1 MTTQEQAH
9 GIRRLGGDAADSAAA
24 AKTELRK
31 FGVTVGAAFVV
42 LGTISWWRG
51 HEIPPR
57 VLWTLG
63 GLLLVPGLLF
73 PTVLGPVQR
82 AWMAFALVLGHVN
95 TRIILT
101 VLYYLVMTPVGLVMR
116 LFHDPL
122 DRTLADGKP
131 SHWVKRETTPVDVA
145 RYERQF

>member
-1 MTTQEQAH
+1 MAE
-9 GIRRLGGDAADSAAA
+9 RLSNA
-24 AKTELRK
+24 ELRK
-31 FGVTVGAAFVV
+31 FGLTVGLAFVV

-63 GLLLVPGLLF
+63 TLLVVPGALF
-73 PTVLGPVQR
+73 PGVLGPVQR
-82 AWMAFALVLGHVN
+82 AWMAFAMVLGHVN

-101 VLYYLVMTPVGLVMR
+101 VLYYLVMTPVGFVMR
-116 LFHDPL
+116 RFHDPL
-122 DRTLADGKP
+122 NRSLRDDSP
-131 SHWVKRETTPVDVA
+131 SQWVKREPGPVDVA

>member
-1 MTTQEQAH
+1 MAEAP
-9 GIRRLGGDAADSAAA
+9 S
-24 AKTELRK
+24 KTELRK
-31 FGVTVGAAFVV
+31 FGVTVGAAFAV

-51 HEIPPR
+51 HELPPR

-63 GLLLVPGLLF
+63 GLLFVPGLLF
-73 PTVLGPVQR
+73 PGVLGPVQR

-101 VLYYLVMTPVGLVMR
+101 VLYYLVMTPVGFVMR

-122 DRTLADGKP
+122 DRSLRDGKE
-131 SHWVKRETTPVDVA
+131 SHWVKREPETPELA

>member
-1 MTTQEQAH
+1 MAEA
-9 GIRRLGGDAADSAAA
+9 SS
-24 AKTELRK
+24 KTELRK
-31 FGVTVGAAFVV
+31 FGLTVGAAFAV

-63 GLLLVPGLLF
+63 VLLFVPGLLF
-73 PTVLGPVQR
+73 PAVLGPVQR
-82 AWMAFALVLGHVN
+82 AWMRFALVLGHVN

-101 VLYYLVMTPVGLVMR
+101 VLYYVVMTPVGLVMR

-122 DRTLADGKP
+122 DRKLKDGK
-131 SHWVKRETTPVDVA
+131 SSNWVKREQRPVEVE